1 MAVPR
6 SGKSRFPATASS
18 PRQPVRGRR
27 PGLIRFRRSLPDPN
41 VSGGQQGLM
50 NEPIRIR
57 GARQHNLKGIDLDLP
72 RRALTVITGPSG
84 SGKSSLALDT
94 LFAAGQRRYVEA
106 LSTYAKQ
113 FLDRLDKPDVDRIE
127 GLPPAVAIEQRNPAT
142 SSRSTVGTATEV
154 HDYLRLLYARAGRT
168 HCPDCGDEV
177 RPDTVSSAVDRVAA
191 LPPGTRLMVAFPLR
205 RSGQVSHRQVAEN
218 LRALGFARVLAD
230 GVPAELEEVLGE
242 GGLERGSV
250 EEGEA
255 GEPVAEA
262 EQEAGREPGAE
273 AEQEARREPGA
284 EAEPGP
290 VAEVPNRTPVPDLA
304 TSREV
309 MVVVDR
315 MKVPEKPDRGWG
327 ERLADSLATCFRE
340 GEGEAAVI
348 PAGVRVGA
356 GAAAQGT
363 GARTGGMDGTDGT
376 VGTARDPEAGGTLRF
391 TETFRCPRH
400 PDRVFLKPEPKLFSF
415 NNPYGSCPACTGFG
429 ATLEYDP
436 DLVVPDPGRSID
448 DGAVDPWAKPRYG
461 RERSALR
468 RFAVREGVSSYTP
481 WRELPGSFREAVLYG
496 KGSFGGVMGFLISKE
511 PKRYKQYIRIF
522 LRQYQRPMPCRAC
535 GGSRL
540 RPEAGHVTV
549 GGATIG
555 TVSDMPIEE
564 LPAWL
569 AGLELRPM
577 EAQIAAPILRELTAR
592 TGFLVDVG
600 LGYLTLGRQ
609 MRTLS
614 GGEAQRIS
622 LANSLGSR
630 LVDTLYVLDEPSV
643 GLHPRDIDALLALL
657 KRLRDGGNS
666 VVVVEHNAAAIR
678 AADHVVELGP
688 ASGDRGGEVV
698 FEGSPGVLTDSL
710 TNTGHY
716 LSQNLSKE
724 GSKGRKRPVDGARIC
739 LQGATLHNLR
749 GADAEFPVGVMTVVT
764 GVSGSGKST
773 LVHDILYRAL
783 ERELKGGR
791 TSAKEHLGEAVGSY
805 ASLTGL
811 EHIDDVVLIDQSPI
825 GRTPRSNPV
834 TYIKGWSEIRR
845 IFASEPAAQK
855 AGLDARSFSFNVK
868 GGRCEEC
875 SGAGSVRVE
884 MVFMADIHV
893 PCEVCGGKRYR
904 PEVLEVKVR
913 GHSVDD
919 VLDFTVDRAMR
930 FFVREPK
937 LGQALWHLQQ
947 VGLGYLRLGQPA
959 PHLSGGE
966 AQRLKIA
973 RELIGAAGKRRR
985 AGGVGRVG
993 RPGRAGAGRKRHGSF
1008 GGAAGSG
1015 SGGMSRVRGMVGSR
1029 KLYILDEPT
1038 TGLSGQDVAQ
1048 LLRVLRK
1055 LVRAGNTLVVVEHD
1069 LDVIRAADWVV
1080 DLGPGAG
1087 MHGGEVVAMGRPE
1100 DVATVPESVTGR
1112 FLGVGWA

>member
-1 MAVPR
+1 M
-6 SGKSRFPATASS
+6 
-18 PRQPVRGRR
+18 
-27 PGLIRFRRSLPDPN
+27 D
-41 VSGGQQGLM
+41 
-50 NEPIRIR
+50 EPIRIR
-57 GARQHNLKGIDLDLP
+57 GARQHNLKGIDLDVP
-72 RRALTVITGPSG
+72 RRTLTVITGPSG

-154 HDYLRLLYARAGRT
+154 YDYLRLLFARAGRT

-177 RPDTVSSAVDRVAA
+177 RPDTVSSAVGRVAA
-191 LPPGTRLMVAFPLR
+191 LPAGTRFMVAFPLR

-230 GVPAELEEVLGE
+230 GVPAELEEVLG
-242 GGLERGSV
+242 
-250 EEGEA
+250 GEA
-255 GEPVAEA
+255 LPGEPQAIEA
-262 EQEAGREPGAE
+262 A
-273 AEQEARREPGA
+273 
-284 EAEPGP
+284 
-290 VAEVPNRTPVPDLA
+290 PVPDLA
-304 TSREV
+304 ASCEV

-315 MKVPEKPDRGWG
+315 MKVPQEPDRGWG

-348 PAGVRVGA
+348 PAGGRA
-356 GAAAQGT
+356 GEDA
-363 GARTGGMDGTDGT
+363 
-376 VGTARDPEAGGTLRF
+376 TLRF
-391 TETFRCPRH
+391 TEAFRCPRH
-400 PDRVFLKPEPKLFSF
+400 PERVFLVPEPKLFSF
-415 NNPYGSCPACTGFG
+415 NNPYGSCPECTGFG

-436 DLVVPDPGRSID
+436 DLIVPDPGLSID

-468 RFAVREGVSSYTP
+468 RFAVREGVSSYTA
-481 WRELPGSFREAVLYG
+481 WRDLPGAFREAVLYG
-496 KGSFGGVMGFLISKE
+496 KGSFGGVMGFLVSKE

-522 LRQYQRPMPCRAC
+522 LRQYQRPLPCRAC

-540 RPEAGHVTV
+540 RPETSHVTI
-549 GGATIG
+549 GGSAIG
-555 TVSDMPIEE
+555 SVSDMPIEK
-564 LPAWL
+564 LPGWL
-569 AGLELRPM
+569 AGIELRPM
-577 EAQIAAPILRELTAR
+577 ESKIAAPILRELTAR

-609 MRTLS
+609 VRTLS

-643 GLHPRDIDALLALL
+643 GLHPRDIEALLALL
-657 KRLRDGGNS
+657 KRLRDGGNT

-688 ASGDRGGEVV
+688 ASGDQGGEVV
-698 FEGSPGVLTDSL
+698 FEGSPEALTDAV
-710 TNTGHY
+710 TNTGQY
-716 LSQNLSKE
+716 LSRADGTWKPVDE
-724 GSKGRKRPVDGARIC
+724 AGRRAVARRPVDGARIRLC
-739 LQGATLHNLR
+739 GATLHNLR
-749 GADAEFPVGVMTVVT
+749 GAEAEFPVGVMSVVT

-805 ASLTGL
+805 DALTGL

-834 TYIKGWSEIRR
+834 TYIRAWGEIRR
-845 IFASEPAAQK
+845 IFASEPAAQR
-855 AGLDARSFSFNVK
+855 AGLKARSFSFNVK
-868 GGRCEEC
+868 GGRCDEC
-875 SGAGSVRVE
+875 AGAGTVRVE

-913 GHSVDD
+913 GHSVTD

-973 RELIGAAGKRRR
+973 RELIAA
-985 AGGVGRVG
+985 
-993 RPGRAGAGRKRHGSF
+993 AGRK
-1008 GGAAGSG
+1008 GGRKVARGTIRPRAGT
-1015 SGGMSRVRGMVGSR
+1015 GSR

-1038 TGLSGQDVAQ
+1038 TGLSGEDVAQ
-1048 LLRVLRK
+1048 LLTVLRK
-1055 LVRAGNTLVVVEHD
+1055 LVRAGNTLLVVEHD

-1112 FLGVGWA
+1112 FLG

>member
-18 PRQPVRGRR
+18 PREPARGRR

-154 HDYLRLLYARAGRT
+154 YDYLRLLFARAGRT

-177 RPDTVSSAVDRVAA
+177 RPDTVTSAVDRVAA
-191 LPPGTRLMVAFPLR
+191 LPPGTRFMVAFPLR
-205 RSGQVSHRQVAEN
+205 RSGEVSHRQVAEN

-242 GGLERGSV
+242 AELDRGP
-250 EEGEA
+250 EEEA

-262 EQEAGREPGAE
+262 TA
-273 AEQEARREPGA
+273 
-284 EAEPGP
+284 
-290 VAEVPNRTPVPDLA
+290 DLA

-315 MKVPEKPDRGWG
+315 MKVPGKPDREWG
-327 ERLADSLATCFRE
+327 DRLADSLATCFRE

-348 PAGVRVGA
+348 PAGVRVGV
-356 GAAAQGT
+356 GAAAR
-363 GARTGGMDGTDGT
+363 GARAPADALDGTDGM
-376 VGTARDPEAGGTLRF
+376 VGTAGDPEAGGTLRF
-391 TETFRCPRH
+391 TEAFRCPRH

-461 RERSALR
+461 SERSALR

-496 KGSFGGVMGFLISKE
+496 KGSFGGVMGFLVSRE

-522 LRQYQRPMPCRAC
+522 LRQYQRPLPCRAC

-688 ASGDRGGEVV
+688 AAGDRGGEVV
-698 FEGSPGVLTDSL
+698 FEGSPEVLTDSL

-724 GSKGRKRPVDGARIC
+724 GSKGRKRPVDGARIR

-811 EHIDDVVLIDQSPI
+811 EYIDDIVLIDQSPI

-834 TYIKGWSEIRR
+834 TYIRGWSEIRR
-845 IFASEPAAQK
+845 IFASEPAARK

-893 PCEVCGGKRYR
+893 PCEACGGKRYR

-985 AGGVGRVG
+985 GGGVGGGGRPG
-993 RPGRAGAGRKRHGSF
+993 RPGRAGGGRGRRGSHGGTAGRGP
-1008 GGAAGSG
+1008 
-1015 SGGMSRVRGMVGSR
+1015 GGMSRVRGTVGSR

-1112 FLGVGWA
+1112 FLGDGWA